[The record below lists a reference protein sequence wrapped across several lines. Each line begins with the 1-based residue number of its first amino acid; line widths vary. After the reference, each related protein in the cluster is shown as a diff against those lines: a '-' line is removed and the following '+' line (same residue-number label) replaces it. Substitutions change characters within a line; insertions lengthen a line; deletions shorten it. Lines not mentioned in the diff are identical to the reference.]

1 MTYYPEGINS
11 ALNARFENI
20 NEVKAAIKSRDIFE
34 ASVTLCDS
42 EHNLYVNLGAFTGI
56 IPRIEGALGILEG
69 TLREVALISRVGKR
83 VCFRVIGLHE
93 NGSGEIMPV
102 LSRRSAQ
109 TECKNEY
116 IDKLIP
122 GDIITARVTRLEDFG
137 AFIDI
142 GCGIASLIPIDML
155 SVSRIKHPSDR
166 LKRDMTI
173 KAVLKSREDGKLTF
187 SLKELLG
194 TWEENAALFSAGETV
209 TGIVRSIE
217 GYGAF
222 VELTP
227 NLAGLTD
234 SAEGLAEGCAVSV
247 FIKSFNPEKMKI
259 KLSVVELLESSTVNP
274 ELRYFISGGHI
285 DSWLYS
291 PKNAVKNIISLF

>member
-1 MTYYPEGINS
+1 MTYYPEGINA
-11 ALNARFENI
+11 ALTARFENI

-34 ASVTLCDS
+34 AVATLCDN

-93 NGSGEIMPV
+93 SDKGEIMPV

-109 TECKNEY
+109 FECKKEY
-116 IDKLIP
+116 IDKLTP
-122 GDIITARVTRLEDFG
+122 GDIVTARVTRLEAFG
-137 AFIDI
+137 AFIDV

-166 LKRDMTI
+166 LKRDMII
-173 KAVLKSREDGKLTF
+173 KAVLKSVDSEKLTF

-194 TWEENAALFSAGETV
+194 TWEENAALFSAGDTV

-234 SAEGLAEGCAVSV
+234 SADGLTEGCTVSV

-259 KLSVVELLESSTVNP
+259 KLSVVEVLDIGAAAP
-274 ELRYFISGGHI
+274 ELRYFVKGGHI
-285 DSWLYS
+285 DSWVYS
-291 PKNAVKNIISLF
+291 PKNATKNIISLF

>member
-11 ALNARFENI
+11 ALTARFNNI
-20 NEVKAAIKSRDIFE
+20 NEVKAAIKSREIFE
-34 ASVTLCDS
+34 AAVTLCDG

-93 NGSGEIMPV
+93 NEKGELMPV

-109 TECKNEY
+109 FECKREY
-116 IDKLIP
+116 IDKLAP
-122 GDIITARVTRLEDFG
+122 GDIISARVTRLEAFG

-155 SVSRIKHPSDR
+155 SVSRIRHPSDR
-166 LKRDMTI
+166 LKRDMII
-173 KAVLKSREDGKLTF
+173 KTVLKSRENEKLTF

-194 TWEENAALFSAGETV
+194 TWEENAALFSAGDTV
-209 TGIVRSIE
+209 TGIVRSTE

-234 SAEGLAEGCAVSV
+234 SADGLSEGCAVSV
-247 FIKSFNPEKMKI
+247 FIKSFNREKMKI
-259 KLSVVELLESSTVNP
+259 KLSVVEVLEGAPAVP
-274 ELRYFISGGHI
+274 ELRYFISEGHI
-285 DSWLYS
+285 SSWFYS
-291 PKNAVKNIISLF
+291 PENAVKNIISLF